1 MKSAP
6 LPDSS
11 RCGVRPPGQS
21 ASGCWG
27 EDGQHECP
35 AKVLAGASGQAGDGP
50 VEGRLWEA
58 EPEAG
63 ATVEPAGPDG

>member
-1 MKSAP
+1 MRGAAAGP
-6 LPDSS
+6 VGL
-11 RCGVRPPGQS
+11 GVL
-21 ASGCWG
+21 G

-35 AKVLAGASGQAGDGP
+35 AKVLAGAGGQAGDGP

-58 EPEAG
+58 EPEVG